1 MTASVVGTTHLYGFA
16 IWDDCY
22 KLLGPANTGY
32 YMNGLAANA
41 WSVQPPFCFGFTSAA
56 VTLTSQFGQLSAYT
70 FVPTTLAVKLTST
83 AILLG
88 TTQGAF
94 NSITT
99 WFSSTSV
106 NHAAAG
112 TGTPTTAPLMGSAAT
127 GAVLSATPSYKT
139 SIVYPT
145 ATVAKGASS
154 LAMSLAAATV
164 LATLF

>member
-1 MTASVVGTTHLYGFA
+1 
-16 IWDDCY
+16 
-22 KLLGPANTGY
+22 
-32 YMNGLAANA
+32 MNALAANT
-41 WSVQPPFCFGFTSAA
+41 WSIQPPFCFGFSSTLP
-56 VTLTSQFGQLSAYT
+56 TLTSQLGQLSAYT

-83 AILLG
+83 QILLG
-88 TTQGAF
+88 TAQANF

-99 WFSSTSV
+99 WSSTTSLTTTSGAS
-106 NHAAAG
+106 AAAA
-112 TGTPTTAPLMGSAAT
+112 TGPLMGVAT
-127 GAVLSATPSYKT
+127 GAVLSAAPAYKT